1 MKYII
6 SESRLNKIMTEY
18 INTYFEDKTISK
30 NDGYILVFEANDPR
44 LEYLEYNEFEKSL
57 YISRGLI
64 QHLRDMF
71 SINRNQSA
79 TLLSDWFENKFDVKV
94 SFHLF

>member
-18 INTYFEDKTISK
+18 INTYFEDKTIIE
-30 NDGYILVFEANDPR
+30 DDEYILVFEANDPR
-44 LEYLEYNEFEKSL
+44 LRLEYNVLEKSL
-57 YISRGLI
+57 YISRNLI

-79 TLLSDWFENKFDVKV
+79 TLLSDWFKNKFYVKV